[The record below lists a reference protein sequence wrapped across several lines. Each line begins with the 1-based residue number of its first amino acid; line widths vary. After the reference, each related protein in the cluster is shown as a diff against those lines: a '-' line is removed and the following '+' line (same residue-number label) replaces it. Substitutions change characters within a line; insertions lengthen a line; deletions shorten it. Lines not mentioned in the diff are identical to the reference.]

1 MYNTVSSEKN
11 SASFCLDP
19 TMCMTLAL
27 FGDHCVRALSIWPE
41 LSDILF
47 LSTLDDALEDQ
58 VAHLKLKGLHLI
70 VM

>member
-1 MYNTVSSEKN
+1 
-11 SASFCLDP
+11 
-19 TMCMTLAL
+19 MTLAL